1 MAKTTQRG
9 RDAITGRIISVAVAK
24 RRPAT
29 AIVET
34 VKLDKDGRP
43 LN

>member
-1 MAKTTQRG
+1 MPKTRERG
-9 RDAITGRIISVAVAK
+9 RDAITGRIIPFHVAR

-34 VKLDKDGRP
+34 VKLDKNGRP
-43 LN
+43 LT